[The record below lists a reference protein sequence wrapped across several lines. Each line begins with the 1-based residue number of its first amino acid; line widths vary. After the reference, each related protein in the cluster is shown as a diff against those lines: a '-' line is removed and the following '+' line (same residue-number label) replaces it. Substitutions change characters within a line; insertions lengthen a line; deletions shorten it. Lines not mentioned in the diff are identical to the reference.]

1 MTTNDESN
9 RTGTVTLTGTG
20 LTIWDVHR
28 AAVHG
33 DRVDLDPARLAAVA
47 RTHERVQEWGEAGH
61 PIYGVNT
68 GFGEMIHM
76 IVPAP
81 FKTQLQENLIRSHA
95 AGGGEPLDDQVVR
108 AILAVRANCLVKGH
122 SGISPAVLGL
132 LREFLN
138 RRIHPVIPE
147 QGSLGASGDLAPLSH
162 MALSVI
168 GGGLVRAGG
177 RTRPTAEVLEEH
189 GLTPATL
196 GYKEGLALVNGTSAM
211 TGAACLALVDA
222 YRLVRVAVLASADI
236 VQCMRASDRPFD
248 PRGHLL
254 KNHSGQIVIA
264 REMRRLLAG
273 SRLTREHGEIM
284 RAIHAKS
291 TGSSEVFDSTIYLQ
305 NAYSLRCMPQVLGAV
320 LDTLDF
326 CRRIV
331 EEEVNSC
338 NDNPL
343 IFDTPDDTFHGAN
356 FHGQYVAM
364 ACDHLN
370 VALAEIGV
378 LAERQINRLLD
389 PHLNKPLPPFL
400 GHGAPGLACGF
411 EGGQYLATSIA
422 AENLD
427 LAAPASIKSLPSNG
441 QNQDVV
447 SMGLISARRSLQLA
461 RNVSTVLAIL
471 VASCHQAY
479 YFLDGAAF
487 SAPLHEL
494 HDRLARSVPRYD
506 DDVPFVDHLASIRD
520 ALASPEIEEWV
531 DAQVSLVP

>member
-1 MTTNDESN
+1 MTTIDAT
-9 RTGTVTLTGTG
+9 RTTWTVSLTGEG
-20 LTIWDVHR
+20 LTIYDIHR
-28 AAVHG
+28 AAVDG
-33 DRVDLDPARLAAVA
+33 DAVDLDAAQLDAVSRA
-47 RTHERVQEWGEAGH
+47 HERVQEWGEAGH

-68 GFGEMIHM
+68 GFGELIHM

-81 FKTQLQENLIRSHA
+81 FKTQLQENLIRTHA
-95 AGGGEPLDDQVVR
+95 AGGGEPLDDHVVR
-108 AILAVRANCLVKGH
+108 AILTVRLNCLIKGY
-122 SGISPAVLGL
+122 SGASPAALKL
-132 LREFLN
+132 LCEFLN
-138 RRIHPVIPE
+138 RRIHPVIPQ

-168 GGGLVRAGG
+168 GGGLVRTDG
-177 RTRPTAEVLEEH
+177 RVRPTAEALAEH
-189 GLTPATL
+189 GLAAATL

-222 YRLVRVAVLASADI
+222 YRLLRLAVLASADI

-254 KNHSGQIVIA
+254 KNHSGQIVVA

-284 RAIHAKS
+284 RAIHAQS
-291 TGSSEVFDSTIYLQ
+291 GGSSEVFDSTIYLQ

-343 IFDTPDDTFHGAN
+343 IFDRPDNTFHGAN

-400 GHGAPGLACGF
+400 GQGAPGLACGF

-447 SMGLISARRSLQLA
+447 SMGMTSARRSLQLA
-461 RNVSTVLAIL
+461 RNVSTVLTVL

-479 YFLDGAAF
+479 CFLDGAAF
-487 SAPLHEL
+487 SAPLRRLHEE
-494 HDRLARSVPRYD
+494 LARSVPRYD
-506 DDVPFVDHLASIRD
+506 DDVPFVQHLAAVRD
-520 ALASPEIEEWV
+520 ALSGAELRGWV
-531 DAQVSLVP
+531 DEQVSLEP

>member
-1 MTTNDESN
+1 M
-9 RTGTVTLTGTG
+9 GTVSLTGED
-20 LTIWDVHR
+20 LTIYDVYR
-28 AAVHG
+28 AAVQG
-33 DRVDLDPARLAAVA
+33 DTVDLDPTQLAAVA
-47 RTHERVQEWGEAGH
+47 RAHERVQEWGEAGY

-81 FKTQLQENLIRSHA
+81 FKTQLQENLIRTHA
-95 AGGGEPLDDQVVR
+95 AGGGEPLEDHVVR
-108 AILAVRANCLVKGH
+108 AILTVRLNCLIKGY
-122 SGISPAVLGL
+122 SGVSPAALTL

-138 RRIHPVIPE
+138 GRIHPVIPQ

-168 GGGLVRAGG
+168 GGGLVRTDG
-177 RTRPTAEVLEEH
+177 RVRPTAEVLQER
-189 GLTPATL
+189 GLTPPTL

-211 TGAACLALVDA
+211 TGAACLALVEA
-222 YRLVRVAVLASADI
+222 YRLLKLAVLTSADI

-248 PRGHLL
+248 PRGHVL

-264 REMRRLLAG
+264 REMRQLLAG

-291 TGSSEVFDSTIYLQ
+291 GGSSEVFDSTIYLQ
-305 NAYSLRCMPQVLGAV
+305 NAYSLRSMPQVLGAV

-343 IFDTPDDTFHGAN
+343 IFDSPDNTFHGAN

-378 LAERQINRLLD
+378 LAERQINRVLD

-400 GHGAPGLACGF
+400 SHGAPGLACGF

-447 SMGLISARRSLQLA
+447 SMGMTSARRSLQLA
-461 RNVSTVLAIL
+461 RNVSTVLTIL
-471 VASCHQAY
+471 AASCHQAY
-479 YFLDGAAF
+479 HFLDGAAF
-487 SAPLHEL
+487 SAPLRKF
-494 HDRLARSVPRYD
+494 HDEFAGRIPRYED
-506 DDVPFVDHLASIRD
+506 DIPFVQHLAAVREVLSG
-520 ALASPEIEEWV
+520 AELQSWV
-531 DAQVSLVP
+531 DTQISLVA